1 MQIYFGIVENRNDPL
16 ELGRCQVRVVG
27 LHTHDKNLLST
38 SDLPWCATMQPTT
51 SAAMN
56 GIGFS
61 YVGPVEGTSV
71 VVTYLDDNMQQGLI
85 MGAVGGIA
93 TEPVPIDFDDS
104 GPILSGGS
112 TNDTI
117 SLRTIPEKQS
127 GNKLK
132 FYDPNANR
140 SDITSKLSANMRV
153 SGYGIQDGTTIVSID
168 SGTEITIS
176 STVKDYTENIV
187 EFSPPLSNVKQV
199 VESKT
204 SVGVATAVAA
214 TSTAVSKADPVQSS
228 ATNNEIPTVPP
239 PDFNKVQASK
249 ISEGIKALI
258 AACDKVGMTTKE
270 QKCALLGI
278 AGGECGWIPKN
289 ENHNYTTKA
298 RLKEVFKFL
307 TDEEAEKYY
316 DAKKKGISPEEF
328 FSVVYGP
335 SHRGK
340 LFLGNK
346 TDADGGM
353 YYGRG
358 FIGFTGRENYENVQ
372 KDLKKMGIDLDLI
385 NNPNLVDSDINV
397 SALAAAMYLKR
408 RVSKKVNPNAHPEY
422 FYAAKEAVGVNV
434 PNIAKRKKEY
444 YEYFYGAPQDSGHQK
459 DAGATPPVPVPDT
472 VDSSSTFN
480 PSQPGPSEKSIS
492 SGSYGIGFRDP
503 NNKYPLKEYIGE
515 SDINRLARGVIDG
528 TIVKDKDARR
538 KLDIP
543 TALGNGSWDQ
553 PLAPYNSKYPFNK
566 VIETESGHVQ
576 EWDDTPG
583 YERTNMYH
591 RSGTFT
597 EVDPNGTQVNYIVGD
612 NFILMENNGCVHV
625 AGTCNITVDGNT
637 NIFARSDANIQ
648 VSGNTNLECGG
659 NLDVGV
665 ASEAKFRVG
674 GNFEIKAGGQF
685 RVTADAGMEL
695 VTGGSLAVQS
705 DQATS
710 MKVGDLFI
718 NSDAGMAVKTAKAI
732 AMHAGT
738 DVGLKAGKKLFATAS
753 GGSLNIR
760 ASGPVKLD
768 GSTFLQQSG
777 AAGYAASVE
786 GVSAIDAL
794 DYSPPALGEPLNK
807 NLEFF
812 QTPERQFESAHVIET
827 PEEWDSPEGRSVLNE
842 KVKTLGEAT
851 PAAVTPQEAAAP
863 SGGKKDIVQV
873 DTTLISTTKDFTNDY
888 RLSKNISLGMM
899 MDGGVGGKHKLQDQ
913 LLNYKGSEPKIFT
926 VQEIVGN
933 LAKTAQNVLEPI
945 LSILPGGIGGY
956 EKLWKINSGYRLK
969 GVVKKE
975 SPTSDHC
982 KGHCIDLKVMPVDGK
997 SLAQT
1002 NYEFAKQI
1010 ESMISYDQIIL
1021 EYETP
1026 GHVWIHIGFRGA
1038 NNRKMAFTMVN
1049 HQPYQGKVNNGFI
1062 LIDGAPGYKN

>member
-1 MQIYFGIVENRNDPL
+1 MQIYFGIVENRSDPL
-16 ELGRCQVRVVG
+16 KLGRCQVRVVG
-27 LHTHDKNLLST
+27 LHTHDKNLLPT
-38 SDLPWCATMQPTT
+38 ADLPWCATMQPTT

-61 YVGPVEGTSV
+61 YIGPVEGTSV

-104 GPILSGGS
+104 GPILDGTTATG
-112 TNDTI
+112 TL
-117 SLRTIPEKQS
+117 SLRTVPEKQS

-140 SDITSKLSANMRV
+140 TDITSVLQANMRV
-153 SGYGIQDGTTIVSID
+153 SGYGIMEGTTIISID

-176 STVKDYTENIV
+176 TEVKDYTENIV
-187 EFSPPLSNVKQV
+187 EFTPPLSNVQQV
-199 VESKT
+199 VESRT
-204 SVGVATAVAA
+204 NVGVASAIAANTNSKADAVQ
-214 TSTAVSKADPVQSS
+214 STAV
-228 ATNNEIPTVPP
+228 NNEIPTVPP
-239 PDFNKVQASK
+239 PEFKKEQASK
-249 ISEGIKALI
+249 ITEGIKALI
-258 AACDKVGMTTKE
+258 AACDKVGLSTKE

-278 AGGECGWIPKN
+278 AGGECGWIPKK

-307 TDEEAEKYY
+307 SDEEAEKYY
-316 DAKKKGISPEEF
+316 DAKKKGITPEEF
-328 FSVVYGP
+328 FSVVYGTTK
-335 SHRGK
+335 RGK
-340 LFLGNK
+340 LFLGNRN
-346 TDADGGM
+346 DADGGL

-372 KDLKKMGIDLDLI
+372 KDLKKMGIELDLI
-385 NNPNLVDSDINV
+385 NNPNLVDTDINV

-408 RVSKKVNPNAHPEY
+408 RTPKSVNPNSHPEY
-422 FYAAKEAVGVNV
+422 FYAAKDAVGLNV
-434 PNIAKRKKEY
+434 PNIAKRKKDY
-444 YEYFYGAPQDSGHQK
+444 YEYFYGAPQDSGHLK
-459 DAGATPPVPVPDT
+459 DAGATPPTPVPDT
-472 VDSSSTFN
+472 VDTTGTFN
-480 PSQPGPSEKSIS
+480 PNQPGPSEKSIS

-503 NNKYPLKEYIGE
+503 NNKYPLKGYIGE
-515 SDINRLARGVIDG
+515 SDMNRLARGVIDG
-528 TIVKDKDARR
+528 TVVKDKDAKR

-543 TALGNGSWDQ
+543 IALDNGSWDQ
-553 PLAPYNSKYPFNK
+553 PQAPFNAKYPYNK

-583 YERTNMYH
+583 YERLNTYH
-591 RSGTFT
+591 RAGTYT
-597 EVDPNGTQVNYIVGD
+597 EIDSNGTQVNYIVGD

-637 NIFARSDANIQ
+637 NIFARSDANVQ
-648 VSGNTNLECGG
+648 VSGNTNIECGG

-665 ASEAKFRVG
+665 ASDAKFRVA
-674 GNFEIKAGGQF
+674 GNFEVKAGGQF

-695 VTGGSLAVQS
+695 VTGGSLAIQS

-710 MKVGDLFI
+710 MKVGDMYI
-718 NSDAGMAVKTAKAI
+718 NSDVGLAVKTSKAI

-738 DVGLKAGKKLFATAS
+738 NLGLKAGAKFFATAA
-753 GGSLNIR
+753 GSLNIR

-768 GSTFLQQSG
+768 GSTFLQQTG
-777 AAGYAASVE
+777 GAGYAANVE
-786 GVSAIDAL
+786 GVAAIDAL
-794 DYSPPALGEPLNK
+794 DYSTPALGQPLNK

-812 QTPERQFESAHVIET
+812 QAPERQFEEQHVIET
-827 PEEWDSPEGRSVLNE
+827 PEEWDSPEGRSVLSE
-842 KVKTLGEAT
+842 KTKTLGEAN
-851 PAAVTPQEAAAP
+851 PAPVSPTEVTAP
-863 SGGKKDIVQV
+863 SGGKKEIVPV
-873 DTTLISTTKDFTNDY
+873 DTTLIATTRDFTDDY

-899 MDGGVGGKHKLQDQ
+899 IWGGTKGEHKLQDQ

-933 LAKTAQNVLEPI
+933 LARTAQNVLEPI
-945 LSILPGGIGGY
+945 LSILPGGINGY
-956 EKLWKINSGYRLK
+956 DKLWKINSGYRLK

-982 KGHCIDLKVMPVDGK
+982 KGHCIDLKIMPVDGK

-1026 GHVWIHIGFRGA
+1026 GKVWIHIGFRGA
-1038 NNRKMAFTMVN
+1038 NNRKMAFTMLN
-1049 HQPYQGKVNNGFI
+1049 HTPYQGKTNNGFI
-1062 LIDGAPGYKN
+1062 LIDSAPAYKK